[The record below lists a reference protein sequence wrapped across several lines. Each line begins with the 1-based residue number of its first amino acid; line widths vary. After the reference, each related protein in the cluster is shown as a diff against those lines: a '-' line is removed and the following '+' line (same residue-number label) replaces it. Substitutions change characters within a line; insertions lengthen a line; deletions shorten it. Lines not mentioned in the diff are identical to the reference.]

1 MKFKVGDMVKVV
13 GGVRSYARDGM
24 GAGKQWGT
32 VWLEGMDEAIGGVF
46 KIQDTDDNLGYTLG
60 LNSERW
66 YCFPESALELVE
78 ETQDKQKSNDPVYI
92 PFGKMTKEQKMV
104 LLEAFADG
112 KELEYHYSCQ
122 SDSGWFKFDHETYGF
137 YADCHYRIAEKKYKE
152 PIIPWKSLSKD
163 VKWYA
168 RDKDGKCSFF
178 NEKPVL
184 LHSMWSFCSGIPRT
198 QADYIV
204 GHVTGDCPWEESLVE
219 RPEGE

>member
-13 GGVRSYARDGM
+13 KGVRSYAHDGM
-24 GAGKQWGT
+24 GAGKQWSIA
-32 VWLEGMDEAIGGVF
+32 WLEEMDEAIGGVF
-46 KIQDTDDNLGYTLG
+46 KIQDTDDNLGYSLV
-60 LNSERW
+60 LNNVGC
-66 YCFPESALELVE
+66 YFFPESALELVDE
-78 ETQDKQKSNDPVYI
+78 QKSNGPVYI

-112 KELEYHYSCQ
+112 KELEWSVDPIAFSWY
-122 SDSGWFKFDHETYGF
+122 KFDPNNHNLCGTNYF
-137 YADCHYRIAEKKYKE
+137 RITEKKYKE

-168 RDKDGKCSFF
+168 RDEDGKCFFF
-178 NEKPVL
+178 NEKPDL
-184 LHSMWSFCSGIPRT
+184 LCFTWGACSDSPPTR
-198 QADYIV
+198 ADYIA

>member
-13 GGVRSYARDGM
+13 KGVRSYARDGM

-32 VWLEGMDEAIGGVF
+32 VWLEEMEEAIGGVF
-46 KIQDTDDNLGYTLG
+46 EIKDTDASFGYTLG
-60 LNSERW
+60 LNSGCR

-112 KELEYHYSCQ
+112 KELEWSVDPIAFSWY
-122 SDSGWFKFDHETYGF
+122 KFDPNNHNLCGTNYF
-137 YADCHYRIAEKKYKE
+137 RITEKKYKE

-168 RDKDGKCSFF
+168 RDKDGRCFFF
-178 NEKPVL
+178 NEKPDL
-184 LHSMWSFCSGIPRT
+184 LCFTWGRRSPSPLTR
-198 QADYIV
+198 ADYIA
-204 GHVTGDCPWEESLVE
+204 GHVPGDCPWEESLVE

>member
-13 GGVRSYARDGM
+13 KGVRSYAHDGM
-24 GAGKQWGT
+24 GAGKQWSIA
-32 VWLEGMDEAIGGVF
+32 WLEEMDEAIGGVF
-46 KIQDTDDNLGYTLG
+46 KIQDTDDNLGYSLV
-60 LNSERW
+60 LNNVGC
-66 YCFPESALELVE
+66 YFFPESALELVDE
-78 ETQDKQKSNDPVYI
+78 QKSNGPVYI

-122 SDSGWFKFDHETYGF
+122 PDSGWFKFDYETYGF

-168 RDKDGKCSFF
+168 RDEDGKCFFF
-178 NEKPVL
+178 NEKPDL
-184 LHSMWSFCSGIPRT
+184 LCFTWSACSGSPLIR
-198 QADYIV
+198 ADYIA
-204 GHVTGDCPWEESLVE
+204 GHVPGDCPWEESLVE

>member
-13 GGVRSYARDGM
+13 RGVRSYARDGM
-24 GAGKQWGT
+24 GAGKQWVT
-32 VWLEGMDEAIGGVF
+32 DRLEEMDETIGGVF
-46 KIQDTDDNLGYTLG
+46 EIKDTDDSCGYRLD
-60 LNSERW
+60 LNSGRW

-112 KELEYHYSCQ
+112 KELEHADPRYTELNWKSPAC
-122 SDSGWFKFDHETYGF
+122 SF
-137 YADCHYRIAEKKYKE
+137 YDDRCYRVVEKKYKE

-168 RDKDGKCSFF
+168 RDEDGRCFFF
-178 NEKPVL
+178 NEKPDL
-184 LHSMWSFCSGIPRT
+184 LCFTWGVCSDSPLAC
-198 QADYIV
+198 ADYIA
-204 GHVTGDCPWEESLVE
+204 GHVPGDCPWEESLVE

>member
-13 GGVRSYARDGM
+13 KGVRSYARDGM
-24 GAGKQWGT
+24 GAGKQWST
-32 VWLEGMDEAIGGVF
+32 VWLEEMEEAIGGVF
-46 KIQDTDDNLGYTLG
+46 KIQDTDDNLGYSLV
-60 LNSERW
+60 LNNVGC
-66 YCFPESALELVE
+66 YFFPESALELVDE
-78 ETQDKQKSNDPVYI
+78 QKSNDPVYI

-122 SDSGWFKFDHETYGF
+122 SDSGWFKFDYETYGF

-152 PIIPWKSLSKD
+152 PIIPWKSLSKG

-168 RDKDGKCSFF
+168 RDEDGRCFFF
-178 NEKPVL
+178 NEKPDL
-184 LHSMWSFCSGIPRT
+184 LCFTWGVCSGSPLAY
-198 QADYIV
+198 ADYIA
-204 GHVTGDCPWEESLVE
+204 GHVPGDCPWEESLVE